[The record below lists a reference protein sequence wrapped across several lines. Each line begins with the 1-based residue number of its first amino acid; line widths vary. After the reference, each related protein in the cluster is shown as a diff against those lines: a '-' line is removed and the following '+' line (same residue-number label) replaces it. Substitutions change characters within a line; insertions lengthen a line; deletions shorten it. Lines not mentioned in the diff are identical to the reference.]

1 MEELKLHNKI
11 RNGHA
16 SWRLDVGRAQHPS
29 IRFGRSRVGPRA
41 GHRPAARQR
50 GEQEAGRGLGSCAG
64 LARGLRARSAD
75 ESRGAAAATSGA
87 AGFARVGLGRSAFV
101 QGGVRGVG
109 SCSDGSGACAWRE
122 NKGGE
127 REERIKGEGGVVQA
141 AAAALAGD
149 ARVCVRVRGMGP

>member
-1 MEELKLHNKI
+1 MALG
-11 RNGHA
+11 R
-16 SWRLDVGRAQHPS
+16 RRAQHPS
-29 IRFGRSRVGPRA
+29 IRLGRSRAGART
-41 GHRPAARQR
+41 GHRPTARQR
-50 GEQEAGRGLGSCAG
+50 GEQEAGRVLGSCAG
-64 LARGLRARSAD
+64 LARGLSARGAD
-75 ESRGAAAATSGA
+75 ESRGEAAAASGA

-101 QGGVRGVG
+101 QGGVRVVG

-141 AAAALAGD
+141 AATALAGD

>member
-16 SWRLDVGRAQHPS
+16 SWHLDVGRAQHP
-29 IRFGRSRVGPRA
+29 RFGLGARA
-41 GHRPAARQR
+41 WVLARDTGR
-50 GEQEAGRGLGSCAG
+50 RLGNAGRRRPGAAWAPAQGWRAAC
-64 LARGLRARSAD
+64 ARGAD
-75 ESRGAAAATSGA
+75 ESRGAAAAASGA

-101 QGGVRGVG
+101 QGGVRGVS

-127 REERIKGEGGVVQA
+127 REERIKGEGGVV
-141 AAAALAGD
+141 
-149 ARVCVRVRGMGP
+149 